1 MLIIGV
7 ISSILTSLFQSLGLI
22 LQRKHHRDNQKLT
35 EDLQKS
41 ELHSLTW
48 MSGLILFIL
57 SQLVGSVIAIGSLP
71 VLVLAPLSSNT
82 IVFNAIFAAVLL
94 GEVFGLAQGV
104 GSVLVAVGSTMVILF
119 GYMDEP
125 DLSLKLILEN
135 LSGRWFQIWVEVQFV
150 VLAALL
156 IAAWKTKTLWKQQLQ
171 EHSLHRAQSQQ
182 QQQLLQQEEQV
193 AKHHSSFHHPSPGDE
208 FVETLSTNLSQSGL
222 FLQRAMSLPPLPQS
236 NLALGCI
243 FAVMTGMLSAQSFLT
258 GKFAVELAKVSLLD
272 KENQFHYLGSY
283 VIYGIMGVYA
293 VVNIVTMNEAMKFY
307 DMTLLVPLSF
317 AVFVVF
323 STMNTLTFYDD
334 WKSIPL
340 VRIIAVLA
348 SLLVVLLGVATL
360 AGFVLRTN
368 EPEAVPPVDEEHNVS
383 TYLLNSK

>member
-1 MLIIGV
+1 
-7 ISSILTSLFQSLGLI
+7 
-22 LQRKHHRDNQKLT
+22 
-35 EDLQKS
+35 
-41 ELHSLTW
+41 
-48 MSGLILFIL
+48 
-57 SQLVGSVIAIGSLP
+57 
-71 VLVLAPLSSNT
+71 
-82 IVFNAIFAAVLL
+82 
-94 GEVFGLAQGV
+94 
-104 GSVLVAVGSTMVILF
+104 MVILF